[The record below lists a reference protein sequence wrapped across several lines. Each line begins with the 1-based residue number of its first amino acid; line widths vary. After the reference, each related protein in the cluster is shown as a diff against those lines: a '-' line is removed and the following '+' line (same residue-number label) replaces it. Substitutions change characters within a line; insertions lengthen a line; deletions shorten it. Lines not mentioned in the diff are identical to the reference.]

1 MRPGKALKLFL
12 NQLTDYE
19 RGEILDYQEIYFLG
33 LTAEKVHGSPKE
45 EFNCGYDDDKGDYK
59 IVLKDHIGYRYEVLE
74 FIGKG
79 SFGTVSKTSFLNRL
93 GFEML
98 RS

>member
-19 RGEILDYQEIYFLG
+19 KGEILDYQEIYFLG
-33 LTAEKVHGSPKE
+33 LKCQKIHGSPKE
-45 EFNCGYDDDKGDYK
+45 EFNYGYDDDKGDYK
-59 IVLKDHIGYRYEVLE
+59 VVNNDHIGYRYEVLS

-79 SFGTVSKTSFLNRL
+79 SFGTVITSNVTYLGSK
-93 GFEML
+93 ML
-98 RS
+98 